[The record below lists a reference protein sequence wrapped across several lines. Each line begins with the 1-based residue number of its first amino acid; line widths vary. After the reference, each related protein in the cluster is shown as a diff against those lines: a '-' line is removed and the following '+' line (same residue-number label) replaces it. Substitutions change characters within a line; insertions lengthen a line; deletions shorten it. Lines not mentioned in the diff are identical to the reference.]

1 VSVVPVKVL
10 VIDDE
15 RPVLM
20 TLEALLQRR
29 GFAVQTAGSG
39 TAGMQAFRRSKPDV
53 VLLDL
58 GLPDADGLDV
68 LRELRAEDAHV
79 QVLILTA
86 NDSLANAIQSI
97 KLGAFHFISKPYAAE
112 ELLSLM
118 GRALEQ
124 RSLQRETVVL
134 REERA
139 YLSKR
144 LAEVEER
151 SKPIF
156 QSRPMR
162 QIDDLLD
169 RLAPT
174 DANVLLLG
182 ESGVGKEVLA
192 AQVHS
197 RSRRS
202 AAPLIKLNCAA
213 FPANM
218 IEAELF
224 GYVRGAFTGAI
235 IDFPGM
241 LSEAKGGT
249 LFLDEIAEMPP
260 ELQARFLRVLQ
271 EREYRPL
278 GSTRV
283 VKADFRL
290 VAATNRPVAEALR
303 SGALRQDLYYRLN
316 TFQIEIPPLRERRE
330 DIPALVKR
338 FVAQFSERHG
348 VMSPS
353 VSPEALERLHAYH
366 WPGNIRELQ
375 NTVEYAVI
383 LAESNM
389 IGLKQLPAELQ
400 VSPALRIAVG
410 PIDHSGS
417 LEASE
422 RQAILAALTE
432 SRGNKKRA
440 AEVLGIQRPTL
451 YAKLRKY
458 GIRSQLGKSSEEA

>member
-1 VSVVPVKVL
+1 
-10 VIDDE
+10 
-15 RPVLM
+15 
-20 TLEALLQRR
+20 
-29 GFAVQTAGSG
+29 
-39 TAGMQAFRRSKPDV
+39 
-53 VLLDL
+53 
-58 GLPDADGLDV
+58 
-68 LRELRAEDAHV
+68 
-79 QVLILTA
+79 
-86 NDSLANAIQSI
+86 
-97 KLGAFHFISKPYAAE
+97 
-112 ELLSLM
+112 
-118 GRALEQ
+118 
-124 RSLQRETVVL
+124 
-134 REERA
+134 
-139 YLSKR
+139 
-144 LAEVEER
+144 
-151 SKPIF
+151 
-156 QSRPMR
+156 
-162 QIDDLLD
+162 
-169 RLAPT
+169 
-174 DANVLLLG
+174 
-182 ESGVGKEVLA
+182 
-192 AQVHS
+192 
-197 RSRRS
+197 
-202 AAPLIKLNCAA
+202 
-213 FPANM
+213 M

-303 SGALRQDLYYRLN
+303 SGSLRQDLYYRLN

-338 FVAQFSERHG
+338 FVAQFSDRHG
-348 VMSPS
+348 LTSPS

-383 LAESNM
+383 LAESNV

-400 VSPALRIAVG
+400 VSPALRVAVG
-410 PIDHSGS
+410 PIDSSGS

-422 RQAILAALTE
+422 RQAILVALTE

-458 GIRSQLGKSSEEA
+458 GIQTAPAKSSEDA

>member
-1 VSVVPVKVL
+1 
-10 VIDDE
+10 
-15 RPVLM
+15 
-20 TLEALLQRR
+20 
-29 GFAVQTAGSG
+29 
-39 TAGMQAFRRSKPDV
+39 
-53 VLLDL
+53 
-58 GLPDADGLDV
+58 
-68 LRELRAEDAHV
+68 
-79 QVLILTA
+79 
-86 NDSLANAIQSI
+86 
-97 KLGAFHFISKPYAAE
+97 
-112 ELLSLM
+112 
-118 GRALEQ
+118 
-124 RSLQRETVVL
+124 
-134 REERA
+134 
-139 YLSKR
+139 
-144 LAEVEER
+144 
-151 SKPIF
+151 
-156 QSRPMR
+156 
-162 QIDDLLD
+162 
-169 RLAPT
+169 
-174 DANVLLLG
+174 
-182 ESGVGKEVLA
+182 
-192 AQVHS
+192 
-197 RSRRS
+197 
-202 AAPLIKLNCAA
+202 
-213 FPANM
+213 
-218 IEAELF
+218 
-224 GYVRGAFTGAI
+224 
-235 IDFPGM
+235 M
-241 LSEAKGGT
+241 LSEAKSGT

-383 LAESNM
+383 LAESNL

-400 VSPALRIAVG
+400 VSPALRLAVG
-410 PIDHSGS
+410 PVDHSGS

-458 GIRSQLGKSSEEA
+458 GIRSQLGKSSEDA